1 MSDAYVWLWL
11 LPFLFHYVPDPYAV
25 DVVVLS
31 AAAAAACPPVLL
43 RLGRLRLGKGV
54 VGSFGGTLT
63 DSLSPNSVSFVTL
76 RPNDQQKDSKGLK
89 TYRRKVLRDR
99 VRTI

>member
-1 MSDAYVWLWL
+1 MTAPLSPYSGS
-11 LPFLFHYVPDPYAV
+11 YPYAV

-54 VGSFGGTLT
+54 VGNFGGTLT
-63 DSLSPNSVSFVTL
+63 DSLSPNSVSLVTL
-76 RPNDQQKDSKGLK
+76 RPDDQHTSFQGSTDIVGR
-89 TYRRKVLRDR
+89 Y
-99 VRTI
+99 